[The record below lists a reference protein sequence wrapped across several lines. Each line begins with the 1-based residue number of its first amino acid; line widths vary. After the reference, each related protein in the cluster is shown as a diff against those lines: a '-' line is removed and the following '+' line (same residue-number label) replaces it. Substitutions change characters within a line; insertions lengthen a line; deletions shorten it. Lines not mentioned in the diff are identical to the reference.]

1 MTELEINNR
10 FDEINSKLDLVLQY
24 VDHQRLKTEELED
37 LVKDVQIVGYDIFNT
52 AVDEFEH
59 NNIELNP
66 EEIKMLVFR
75 LMKNVGNLNQLMEIF
90 ESMNDLVKDLGPI
103 VTDFGLSAIE
113 TIADF
118 EKKGYFEMFSNLAD
132 NMDSILKV
140 AVNFS
145 KPEVIK
151 TLETISKVA
160 TEVKLDP
167 KMDNK
172 SLFGLFKELK
182 TPEVRQTLGYTLRM
196 VKELNLELNK
206 Q

>member
-24 VDHQRLKTEELED
+24 VDQQRLKTEELED

-75 LMKNVGNLNQLMEIF
+75 LMKNVGNLNHLMGIF

-103 VTDFGLSAIE
+103 VTDFGLNAIE
-113 TIADF
+113 TIADY

-151 TLETISKVA
+151 TLEIISTVA

-196 VKELNLELNK
+196 VKELNKELNK
-206 Q
+206 E